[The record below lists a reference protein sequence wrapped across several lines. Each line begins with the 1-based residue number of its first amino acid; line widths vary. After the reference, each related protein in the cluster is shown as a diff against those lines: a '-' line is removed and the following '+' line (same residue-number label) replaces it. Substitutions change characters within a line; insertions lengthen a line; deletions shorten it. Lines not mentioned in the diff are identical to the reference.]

1 MKILVTGSQ
10 GYLGSLLTSELSKA
24 GYDCIGNDTGFFRD
38 SLLFPEPSTTTLPL
52 DVREL
57 SERDLSGIHA
67 VVHLAGIS
75 NDPMGKLD
83 VSKVYDP
90 TRAYTL
96 RLAQMCKKHR
106 VKFIFASSC
115 SIYGIGGADLLDEA
129 SPVQPQTGY
138 SLNKLQIESDLAT
151 LSGDGFDPIALRF
164 ATVFG
169 LSPRI
174 RFDVVINML
183 VGMAFTGGKIV
194 LNSDGQAWR
203 PNLHILDLCQSVI
216 DAIKLNN
223 EGRGLEILNV
233 GSEENNM
240 KIIDIANIIQRL
252 VPGSE
257 LNFLSQNPELDK
269 EGLIKDRK
277 VKDGAGDT
285 RTYKVSFEKIKRSMP
300 NFKCAWSI
308 ERGVKHMLDG
318 FREISLDHKKFK
330 ERGFYRLQQLEFL
343 HESGLISD
351 EVSWL
356 SSGITKS

>member
-10 GYLGSLLTSELSKA
+10 GYLGSVLTAELAKA
-24 GYDCIGNDTGFFRD
+24 GYDCLGYDTGFFLD
-38 SLLFPEPSTTTLPL
+38 SLLYPAPTTRTLPL

-57 SERDLSGIHA
+57 AGQDLSGVDV

-83 VSKVYDP
+83 VAKVYDP
-90 TRAYTL
+90 TRAYTF
-96 RLAQMCKKHR
+96 RLAEMCKKHK

-115 SIYGIGGADLLDEA
+115 SIYGIGGADLLDET
-129 SPVQPQTGY
+129 SPVHPQTGY

-151 LSGDGFDPIALRF
+151 LSGNGFDPIALRF

-183 VGMAFTGGKIV
+183 AGMAFTSGKII

-216 DAIKLNN
+216 SAIQLNN

-233 GSEENNM
+233 GCEENNM
-240 KIIDIANIIQRL
+240 RILDIAKTVQRF

-257 LNFLSQNPELDK
+257 LNYLS
-269 EGLIKDRK
+269 RK

-285 RTYKVSFEKIKRSMP
+285 RT
-300 NFKCAWSI
+300 
-308 ERGVKHMLDG
+308 
-318 FREISLDHKKFK
+318 
-330 ERGFYRLQQLEFL
+330 
-343 HESGLISD
+343 
-351 EVSWL
+351 
-356 SSGITKS
+356 

>member
-1 MKILVTGSQ
+1 M
-10 GYLGSLLTSELSKA
+10 LTAELAKA
-24 GYDCIGNDTGFFRD
+24 GYDCLGYDTGFFKD
-38 SLLFPEPSTTTLPL
+38 GLLYPEPTTKTLPL
-52 DVREL
+52 DVRALAEP
-57 SERDLSGIHA
+57 DLNGVDV

-83 VSKVYDP
+83 VAKVYDP
-90 TRAYTL
+90 TRAYTF
-96 RLAQMCKKHR
+96 RLAEMCKKHK

-115 SIYGIGGADLLDEA
+115 SIYGVGGAQLLDET
-129 SPVQPQTGY
+129 SPVRPQTGY

-151 LSGDGFDPIALRF
+151 LSGNGFDPIALRF

-183 VGMAFTGGKIV
+183 VGMAFTSGKII

-216 DAIKLNN
+216 AAIQLNN

-240 KIIDIANIIQRL
+240 KIIDIAHIVQRL
-252 VPGSE
+252 VPGSD
-257 LNFLSQNPELDK
+257 LNYLSRNPELDK

-277 VKDGAGDT
+277 VRDGAEDT
-285 RTYKVSFEKIKRSMP
+285 RTYKVSFEKIKRVMP
-300 NFKCAWSI
+300 NFNCVWSI

-318 FREISLDHKKFK
+318 FREISLNHNKFK
-330 ERGFYRLQQLEFL
+330 ERAFYRLQQLEFL

-351 EVSWL
+351 EVSWVP
-356 SSGITKS
+356 SVVTDR

>member
-1 MKILVTGSQ
+1 LKILVTGSQ
-10 GYLGSLLTSELSKA
+10 GYLGSVLTAEIVRA
-24 GYDCIGNDTGFFRD
+24 GYDCLGCDTGFFRGG
-38 SLLFPEPSTTTLPL
+38 LLYPAPTTQTLPV
-52 DVREL
+52 DVRALAEP
-57 SERDLSGIHA
+57 DLRGVDA

-90 TRAYTL
+90 TRAYTF
-96 RLAQMCKKHR
+96 RLAEMCKKHR

-115 SIYGIGGADLLDEA
+115 SIYGIGGADLLDET
-129 SPVQPQTGY
+129 SPVHPQTGY

-151 LSGDGFDPIALRF
+151 LSGNGFDPIALRF

-183 VGMAFTGGKIV
+183 VGMAFTSGKII

-216 DAIKLNN
+216 AAIQLNN

-240 KIIDIANIIQRL
+240 RILDIAKTVQRF

-257 LNFLSQNPELDK
+257 LIFLSQNPELDR

-277 VKDGAGDT
+277 VKDGAEDT
-285 RTYKVSFEKIKRSMP
+285 RTYKVSFEKIKQVMP
-300 NFKCAWSI
+300 SFSCVWSI
-308 ERGVKHMLDG
+308 ERGVRHMLDG
-318 FREISLDHKKFK
+318 FRETSLNHKKFK
-330 ERGFYRLQQLEFL
+330 ERAFYRLQQLEFL

-356 SSGITKS
+356 PSGLTKS

>member
-10 GYLGSLLTSELSKA
+10 GYLGSVLTHKLVEA
-24 GYDCIGNDTGFFRD
+24 GYDCVGYDTGFFRD
-38 SLLFPEPSTTTLPL
+38 GLLYPAFSIETLPL
-52 DVREL
+52 DAREL
-57 SERDLSGIHA
+57 SEQDLSGVYA

-90 TRAYTL
+90 TRNYTF
-96 RLAQMCKKHR
+96 RLAKMCKKHK

-115 SIYGIGGADLLDEA
+115 SIYGIGGADLLDET
-129 SPVQPQTGY
+129 SPVHPQTGY

-151 LSGDGFDPIALRF
+151 LSGNGFDPIALRF

-174 RFDVVINML
+174 RFDVVINMF
-183 VGMAFTGGKIV
+183 VGMAFTSGKII

-216 DAIKLNN
+216 AAIQLDNKGL
-223 EGRGLEILNV
+223 GLEIINV

-240 KIIDIANIIQRL
+240 KILDIANIIQRL

-257 LNFLSQNPELDK
+257 LIFLSQNPGLDR

-277 VKDGAGDT
+277 VKDGAEDT
-285 RTYKVSFEKIKRSMP
+285 RTYKVSFEKIKRVMP
-300 NFKCAWSI
+300 NFNCVWSI

-318 FREISLDHKKFK
+318 FREISLSHKKFK

-351 EVSWL
+351 EVSWVP
-356 SSGITKS
+356 SVVSDR